1 MPTKSKLVY
10 LPPAQHD
17 FEEIV
22 KYHITE
28 AGTPYAR
35 KIYSTMKTTINRLRD
50 FPLMGQTH
58 PDPILAASGYR
69 KLVLT
74 KTYVA
79 IYKLIGDTVY
89 VYAIVNGTTD
99 YPEKGYPD
107 AVKAFS
113 YAGFIANELVLDASG
128 NTAGNLTEAQ
138 TKSVWDWY
146 SY

>member
-35 KIYSTMKTTINRLRD
+35 KIYGTMKTAINRLRD

-58 PDPILAASGYR
+58 PDPILAANGYR

-79 IYKLIGDTVY
+79 IYRLIGDTVY
-89 VYAIVNGTTD
+89 IYAIVNGTTD
-99 YPEKGYPD
+99 YPR
-107 AVKAFS
+107 
-113 YAGFIANELVLDASG
+113 LLR
-128 NTAGNLTEAQ
+128 
-138 TKSVWDWY
+138 
-146 SY
+146 

>member
-99 YPEKGYPD
+99 YFYPIPSVD
-107 AVKAFS
+107 RTQRLKAPCRQS
-113 YAGFIANELVLDASG
+113 DSPALS
-128 NTAGNLTEAQ
+128 
-138 TKSVWDWY
+138 
-146 SY
+146 

>member
-35 KIYSTMKTTINRLRD
+35 KIYSTMKTAINRLRD

-58 PDPILAASGYR
+58 PDPILAANGYR
-69 KLVLT
+69 KLDFDKNLCGGLQSDWRHRLHLCDRQWHDRLSPSFEVITVL
-74 KTYVA
+74 
-79 IYKLIGDTVY
+79 G
-89 VYAIVNGTTD
+89 
-99 YPEKGYPD
+99 
-107 AVKAFS
+107 
-113 YAGFIANELVLDASG
+113 
-128 NTAGNLTEAQ
+128 
-138 TKSVWDWY
+138 
-146 SY
+146 

>member
-22 KYHITE
+22 KYHITQ
-28 AGTPYAR
+28 AGTLYAR
-35 KIYSTMKTTINRLRD
+35 KIYNTMKTGIGRLCD

-58 PDPILAASGYR
+58 PDPVLAANGYR

-79 IYKLIGDTVY
+79 VYKVIDNTVY
-89 VYAIVNGTTD
+89 VYAIVNGATD
-99 YPEKGYPD
+99 YPRLLK
-107 AVKAFS
+107 
-113 YAGFIANELVLDASG
+113 
-128 NTAGNLTEAQ
+128 
-138 TKSVWDWY
+138 
-146 SY
+146 